1 VTKRSSFVV
10 VANRLPVDEEMT
22 PDGREWRV
30 SPGGLVTALRPV
42 VAAHHGAWVG
52 WPGHA
57 GATVAPFFLDGIRLH
72 PVGLSD
78 DEIELYYEGQSN
90 STIWPLYHDAVET
103 PIYSR
108 DWRDAYRTV
117 NGRFAAAADRAAA
130 EGATVWVHDYQLQLV
145 PAMLR
150 ARRPDLR
157 IGFFLHIPFPPIEL
171 FMQMPLRAEILRG
184 LLGADLVGFQQ
195 KLAAQ
200 NFVRLARHLLG
211 MQYRG
216 TSIQVDG
223 RQVKAGA
230 FPVSIDVGEMEA
242 IAATPAV
249 RARAR
254 QIRAELGDPRT
265 VILGVDR
272 LDYTK
277 GIELRLEAFRE
288 LLEAG
293 TLSVPETVMIQ
304 VATPSR
310 ERIEN
315 YETLRTRVER
325 EVGRINGD
333 FGQVGTPAV
342 NYLHQSYSREELT
355 ALYCAADV
363 MMVTPLRDGMNLVAK
378 EYVAARVDHGG
389 ALVLSEFAGAAAE
402 LRHAFLCNP
411 HDPDAVKDA
420 LVRATRVGAVEGR
433 RRMQVMQRYLRV
445 HDVDRWARS
454 FLDDLAAPE
463 ATE

>member
-1 VTKRSSFVV
+1 MSRRSTFVV
-10 VANRLPVDEEMT
+10 VANRLPVDEEIT
-22 PDGREWRV
+22 PEGRRWHV

-42 VAAHHGAWVG
+42 VAAHQGAWVG

-57 GATVAPFFLDGIRLH
+57 GATVQPFFLDGIHLH
-72 PVGLSD
+72 PVELSD
-78 DEIELYYEGQSN
+78 DDIELFYEGQSN

-108 DWRDAYRTV
+108 EWRDSYRSV
-117 NGRFAAAADRAAA
+117 NERFAAAVAQTAA

-145 PAMLR
+145 PAILR
-150 ARRPDLR
+150 SLRPDLR

-184 LLGADLVGFQQ
+184 LLGADLVGFQE

-216 TSIQVDG
+216 TSLQVDG
-223 RQVKAGA
+223 RTVKAGA
-230 FPVSIDVGEMEA
+230 FPISIDVKEMEA
-242 IAATPAV
+242 MAATSAV
-249 RARAR
+249 QARAR
-254 QIRAELGDPRT
+254 EIRAELGDPET

-277 GIELRLEAFRE
+277 GIELRLQAFRE
-288 LLEAG
+288 LLEDG
-293 TLSVPETVMIQ
+293 VLNVPETVMVQ

-310 ERIEN
+310 ERVEH
-315 YETLRTRVER
+315 YETLRIRVER
-325 EVGRINGD
+325 EVGRINGE
-333 FGQVGTPAV
+333 FGRVGTPAV
-342 NYLHQSYSREELT
+342 HYLHQSYSRSELA

-378 EYVAARVDHGG
+378 EYVAARIDQGG
-389 ALVLSEFAGAAAE
+389 ALVLSEFAGSANE

-411 HDPDAVKDA
+411 HDPDAVKEA
-420 LVRATRVGAVEGR
+420 LMRAVSVGTVEGR
-433 RRMQVMQRYLRV
+433 RRMQIMQRYLRV
-445 HDVDRWARS
+445 HDVGRWARS
-454 FLDDLAAPE
+454 FLDDLAAKDVT
-463 ATE
+463 A